1 MNAPAVPASRGA
13 RRDRPMLGTGRGRM
27 TVFAVAVG
35 AILPIAI
42 MADVA
47 DRPLAAW
54 AVGARTA
61 SADAWRW
68 AASLGSPVAW
78 ASLAI
83 FGFGIAAAANWPNT
97 ARWMGA
103 IGLAVLWSG
112 LVDLA
117 FGGSSAGASTAGAV
131 ACTFLLWQPRLWP
144 AWAAMAAVAVA
155 GRLVVAGA
163 AGSDLAIGLLA
174 GALGA
179 PLAEYGWFTVAP
191 DSPLRREADL
201 RS

>member
-1 MNAPAVPASRGA
+1 
-13 RRDRPMLGTGRGRM
+13 MLGTGRGRM
-27 TVFAVAVG
+27 AVFAVAIG

-47 DRPLAAW
+47 DRPIAAW
-54 AVGARTA
+54 AAGARA
-61 SADAWRW
+61 SSADAWRW

-117 FGGSSAGASTAGAV
+117 FGGSTAGASTAGAV
-131 ACTFLLWQPRLWP
+131 AGTLLLWHTRLWP
-144 AWAAMAAVAVA
+144 AWTALAVTASV
-155 GRLVVAGA
+155 GRLVTAGA
-163 AGSDLAIGLLA
+163 AGSDLAIGLLV

-179 PLAEYGWFTVAP
+179 PVAEFGWFTVAP
-191 DSPLRREADL
+191 ESPLRREADV

>member
-1 MNAPAVPASRGA
+1 VNAPAVPASRGV

-27 TVFAVAVG
+27 AVFAVAVG
-35 AILPIAI
+35 ATLPIAI

-54 AVGARTA
+54 AVVARAA

-144 AWAAMAAVAVA
+144 AWAAMAAVAVV

>member
-27 TVFAVAVG
+27 AVFAVAVG

-112 LVDLA
+112 LVDLS

>member
-1 MNAPAVPASRGA
+1 
-13 RRDRPMLGTGRGRM
+13 MLGTGRGRM
-27 TVFAVAVG
+27 AVFAVAIG

-47 DRPLAAW
+47 DAPLAEW
-54 AVGARTA
+54 AAATRA
-61 SADAWRW
+61 SSSDAWRW

-83 FGFGIAAAANWPNT
+83 FGFGITAAANWPNT

-117 FGGSSAGASTAGAV
+117 FGGSTAGASTAGAV
-131 ACTFLLWQPRLWP
+131 AATLILWQPRLWP
-144 AWAAMAAVAVA
+144 AWAALAVAASV
-155 GRLVVAGA
+155 GRLVAAGA
-163 AGSDLAIGLLA
+163 AGSDMAIGLLA

-179 PLAEYGWFTVAP
+179 PVAEYGWFTVAP
-191 DSPLRREADL
+191 ESPLRREADV

>member
-1 MNAPAVPASRGA
+1 VNAPAVTAAGTA

-27 TVFAVAVG
+27 AVFAVAIG
-35 AILPIAI
+35 AILPVAI

-47 DRPLAAW
+47 DAPIAAW
-54 AVGARTA
+54 AAATRTS

-83 FGFGIAAAANWPNT
+83 FGFGISAAANWPNT

-117 FGGSSAGASTAGAV
+117 FGGSSAGASTAGAI
-131 ACTFLLWQPRLWP
+131 AGTLLLWQPRLWP
-144 AWAAMAAVAVA
+144 AWAAMAAVAAV

>member
-1 MNAPAVPASRGA
+1 
-13 RRDRPMLGTGRGRM
+13 MLGTGRGRM
-27 TVFAVAVG
+27 AVFAVAVG

-47 DRPLAAW
+47 DRPMTAW
-54 AVGARTA
+54 AVGARAA

-117 FGGSSAGASTAGAV
+117 FGGSSAGASTAGAM
-131 ACTFLLWQPRLWP
+131 AGTLILWQPRLWP
-144 AWAAMAAVAVA
+144 AWAAMAAVAVV